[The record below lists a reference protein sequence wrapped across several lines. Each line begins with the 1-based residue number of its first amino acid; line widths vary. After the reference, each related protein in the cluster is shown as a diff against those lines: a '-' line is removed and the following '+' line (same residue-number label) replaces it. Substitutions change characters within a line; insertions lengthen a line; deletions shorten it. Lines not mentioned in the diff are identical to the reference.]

1 MQRFRTG
8 MTGYTIAWFGQLV
21 SALGTHMTQFALS
34 IWAWE
39 VTGEATALALVAF
52 ASYFPRIALAPL
64 AGALVDRWNRKT
76 VLILSDLGAGAGTAA
91 VLALFLLGR
100 LEIWHLYVVAV
111 VTGVFGSI
119 QFPAFLAS
127 ISLMLPKKHH
137 TRANTMLPLVNS
149 IAGIIAPGF
158 AGAVLAF
165 SNLGTV
171 LLIDIVSFCTAVA
184 LLLIIPI
191 PQPRT
196 ASEPARERRSL
207 WAESLFGLKY
217 ILRSRSL
224 RSFVA
229 LSSTKSALLRGA
241 VAVIPA
247 MVLARTGSDEIA
259 LGLVMMQF
267 GIGALVGGAIVS
279 LCGGPRRR
287 RMLAVLISGL
297 FTSLAGTILIGVGS
311 GVAWWAA
318 GAFFSTFMI
327 PLSNGTGTTIW
338 QSKIPPE
345 IQGRVFSSRIFFSAI
360 GCGIAYP
367 LTGTLADHVFE
378 PFMAGSSAVAG
389 ALARVFGAEPGA
401 GMSLLIAILGGV
413 GVVVSV
419 IGLLSKPIRNI
430 ETLLPDHDEF

>member
-8 MTGYTIAWFGQLV
+8 MPGYTIAWFGQLA
-21 SALGTHMTQFALS
+21 SALGTHMTQFALT

-52 ASYFPRIALAPL
+52 AGYFPRVALAPL
-64 AGALVDRWNRKT
+64 AGALVDRWNRKA
-76 VLILSDLGAGAGTAA
+76 VLILSDLGAGIGTVA

-100 LEIWHLYVVAV
+100 LEIWHLYVAAV
-111 VTGVFGSI
+111 VTGVFGSV
-119 QFPAFLAS
+119 QFPAFMAS
-127 ISLMLPKKHH
+127 ISLMLPNKHH

-158 AGAVLAF
+158 AGAILAF

-171 LLIDIVSFCTAVA
+171 LLIDIVSFCTAVT
-184 LLLIIPI
+184 LLLLVPI
-191 PQPRT
+191 PQPKRST
-196 ASEPARERRSL
+196 EDGRRSI

-217 ILRSRSL
+217 ILRNRSL

-229 LSSTKSALLRGA
+229 FTSTKSALLRGA

-247 MVLARTGSDEIA
+247 MVLARTGGDEVA

-279 LCGGPRRR
+279 LWGGPKHR

-297 FTSLAGTILIGVGS
+297 FTSLAGTTLIGVGS

-327 PLSNGTGTTIW
+327 PLSNGTGTAIW

-360 GCGIAYP
+360 GSAIAYP
-367 LTGTLADHVFE
+367 LAGTLADHVFE
-378 PFMAGSSAVAG
+378 PFMAGSSAFADV
-389 ALARVFGAEPGA
+389 LAPIFGTGLGA
-401 GMSLLIAILGGV
+401 GMSLLITILGGI
-413 GVVVSV
+413 GVAVSI
-419 IGLLSKPIRNI
+419 IGFLSKPIRNI
-430 ETLLPDHDEF
+430 EAILPDHE